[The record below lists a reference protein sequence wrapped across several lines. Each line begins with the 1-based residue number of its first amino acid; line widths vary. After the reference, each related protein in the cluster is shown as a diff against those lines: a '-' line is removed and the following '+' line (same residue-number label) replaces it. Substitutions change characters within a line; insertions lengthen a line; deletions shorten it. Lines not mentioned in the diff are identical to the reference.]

1 MLIGFGPQI
10 YGALGARIPEAS
22 AFLLEHRIRRFGQ
35 PLVSRQSHRHRPRNG
50 RYEIGAPDCGFPGG
64 RRVAAISNP
73 DIWVGTDSEV
83 RNSWCRNSDAD
94 LLHFRYHR
102 NGGASAIRPKPG
114 SFHVTLSSLRLQW
127 RLFYRILTV
136 ASL

>member
-1 MLIGFGPQI
+1 MERWGQEFLKQALSYSNIVFG
-10 YGALGARIPEAS
+10 GSVSLWFLGSLTGIVRGMGDMKSAARI
-22 AFLLEHRIRRFGQ
+22 
-35 PLVSRQSHRHRPRNG
+35 
-50 RYEIGAPDCGFPGG
+50 CGFPGG